1 MRYRPFGATG
11 KAVSAVSLLLREA
24 PNMNTPQA
32 WRIMAFAAMENGINC
47 FELTAGLDVMALGI
61 GEALRSVERRL
72 MFLSW
77 RLRGDGSHTLT
88 AEMIAASVRGG
99 LQRTGAIYFDLL
111 TMDEV
116 AYESM
121 DEGAHAYLADLRS
134 AGLCLQIG
142 IVGDG
147 PMVDACIKLGTFDV
161 LVTPFD
167 LTSDWQA
174 RRRVRDA
181 SDRNMT
187 IVACD
192 PFPAAQIRAAGGGS
206 GSSIQ
211 RGGSSLLKRSASDPL
226 AGAGTYAF
234 LHQTSNWTAEEIC
247 LAYLLTEP
255 TFASIQVEAFRAES
269 LSRYAGVADR
279 DLPTGVAAQIE
290 MARFS
295 QVNGDRRRA

>member
-77 RLRGDGSHTLT
+77 RLRGDGSHALT
-88 AEMIAASVRGG
+88 AEMIAASVRNG
-99 LQRTGAIYFDLL
+99 LQRTGAIYFDML

-116 AYESM
+116 AYEAM
-121 DEGAHAYLADLRS
+121 DDRAHAYLSDLRA

-147 PMVDACIKLGTFDV
+147 PIVDACIIKGSFDV
-161 LVTPFD
+161 LVTSFD

-181 SDRNMT
+181 SDKNMT
-187 IVACD
+187 IIACE
-192 PFPAAQIRAAGGGS
+192 PFPAAQIRAAGGGN
-206 GSSIQ
+206 GNAMR
-211 RGGSSLLKRSASDPL
+211 RGGNSLLKRTDPL
-226 AGAGTYAF
+226 AGTGTYAF
-234 LHQTSNWTAEEIC
+234 LHQTSSWTAEEVC

-269 LSRYAGVADR
+269 ISRYAGVADR

>member
-11 KAVSAVSLLLREA
+11 KAVSAVSLLLRDA

-77 RLRGDGSHTLT
+77 RLRGDGSHALT
-88 AEMIAASVRGG
+88 AEMIAASVRNG
-99 LQRTGAIYFDLL
+99 LQRTGAIYFDML

-116 AYESM
+116 AYEAM
-121 DEGAHAYLADLRS
+121 DDRAHAYLSDLRA

-147 PMVDACIKLGTFDV
+147 PTVDACIIKGSLDV

-181 SDRNMT
+181 SDKNMT
-187 IVACD
+187 IIACE
-192 PFPAAQIRAAGGGS
+192 PFPAAQIRAAGGGNS
-206 GSSIQ
+206 NAMR
-211 RGGSSLLKRSASDPL
+211 RGGNSLLKRTDPL
-226 AGAGTYAF
+226 AGTGTYAF
-234 LHQTSNWTAEEIC
+234 LHQTSNWTAEEVC

-269 LSRYAGVADR
+269 ISRYAGVADR